1 MKSPLRIAL
10 TTCVFSA
17 LVSGP
22 HAFAQAGAPPH
33 PMETGPAP
41 NIPLPSPA
49 DESRMDI
56 RDTTATE
63 TLHILV
69 GHSTVLRGISPL
81 KRIYIGN
88 PTVLSSFTA
97 GPSEVVLTAK
107 AAGMSSLVIWDT
119 EGQSRLYNVSADL
132 DPDVVRRA
140 LREAYPGANVDVDG
154 TEGRIYLRG
163 SVTSQAIADGM
174 GKLVSPF
181 SKDVINSL
189 TIVPVHGKQVQLKL
203 RIVEVDRS
211 KSEQYGVN
219 FSGLSSRTPFNVST
233 GQFPGSVTAGSGGS
247 SSSGSGSG
255 SSGGSSSSY
264 TVGDM
269 LNLFVYSTDINVA
282 STIRALEQKQVLQIL
297 AEPTLTALSGQD
309 AKFLAGGEFP
319 FPVVQAGSAG
329 SAPTISISFRP
340 YGVNV
345 AFTPT
350 VNPDGTIR
358 LKVAPEVSTLD
369 YANAVSISGFT
380 VPAIST
386 RRADTEVEI
395 RSGQTFALGGLL
407 DHRTTEMMNQIPGIS
422 KIPILGKLFISK
434 QYSHSVAELIVM
446 VTATVVDPLTDN
458 VAPKE
463 PEMPL
468 PNLDNQTFD
477 RDMEKE
483 KILHPKR

>member
-1 MKSPLRIAL
+1 MKSTIL
-10 TTCVFSA
+10 TSVLPC
-17 LVSGP
+17 
-22 HAFAQAGAPPH
+22 AFAALLAAGSVSAQ
-33 PMETGPAP
+33 TAPAP
-41 NIPLPSPA
+41 DGQMSIH
-49 DESRMDI
+49 
-56 RDTTATE
+56 DTTATE
-63 TLHILV
+63 TLHLIV

-107 AAGMSSLVIWDT
+107 AAGISSLVIWDT

-132 DPDVVRRA
+132 DPDIIRQT
-140 LREAYPGANVDVDG
+140 LRNAYPGSDVEVDG
-154 TEGRIYLRG
+154 TEGRVYLRG
-163 SVTSQAIADGM
+163 TVPSQAVADGM

-181 SKDVINSL
+181 SKDVLNTL

-211 KSEQYGVN
+211 KSEQYGFN
-219 FSGLSSRTPFNVST
+219 LSGLSSRTPFNVST
-233 GQFPGSVTAGSGGS
+233 GQFPGAVTAGSGTSGSNS
-247 SSSGSGSG
+247 SSST
-255 SSGGSSSSY
+255 SSSNY

-269 LNLFVYSTDINVA
+269 LNLFVYSSDANVA
-282 STIRALEQKQVLQIL
+282 ATIRALEQKQVLEIL
-297 AEPTLTALSGQD
+297 AEPTLTAMSGHD

-329 SAPTISISFRP
+329 SVPTISISFRP
-340 YGVNV
+340 YGVNM

-358 LKVAPEVSTLD
+358 LKVSPEVSTLD
-369 YANAVSISGFT
+369 YSNSVSISGFT

-407 DHRTTEMMNQIPGIS
+407 DHRTTEMMNQIPGIA
-422 KIPILGKLFISK
+422 KIPILGKLFVSK
-434 QYSHSVAELIVM
+434 QYSHSVAELVVM
-446 VTATVVDPLTDN
+446 VTATVVDPLTDQA
-458 VAPKE
+458 APKE
-463 PEMPL
+463 PALPL
-468 PNLDNQTFD
+468 PNLDSDTFD

-483 KILHPKR
+483 KILHPKQH

>member
-1 MKSPLRIAL
+1 MKIAL
-10 TTCVFSA
+10 RTPATLCVFAA
-17 LVSGP
+17 LLTAP
-22 HAFAQAGAPPH
+22 CAFAQAGAPTH
-33 PMETGPAP
+33 EAGPAP
-41 NIPLPSPA
+41 NIPLVTPA

-107 AAGMSSLVIWDT
+107 TAGMSSLVIWDT

-140 LREAYPGANVDVDG
+140 LREAYPATNVEVDG
-154 TEGRIYLRG
+154 TEGRLYLRG
-163 SVTSQAIADGM
+163 SVPSQAVADGM
-174 GKLVSPF
+174 GKLVLPF
-181 SKDVINSL
+181 SKDVVNSL
-189 TIVPVHGKQVQLKL
+189 TILPIHGKQVQLKL

-211 KSEQYGVN
+211 KSEQYGIN
-219 FSGLSSRTPFNVST
+219 ISGVGSKTPFNITT
-233 GQFPGSVTAGSGGS
+233 GQFPSTITGAAS
-247 SSSGSGSG
+247 SSSSN
-255 SSGGSSSSY
+255 SSTSSSQSNASS
-264 TVGDM
+264 VSVSDM
-269 LNLFVYSTDINVA
+269 LNLFVYNTTANVGA
-282 STIRALEQKQVLQIL
+282 TIRALEQKQILQIL
-297 AEPTLTALSGQD
+297 AEPTLTTLSGQE
-309 AKFLAGGEFP
+309 AKFLSGGEFP
-319 FPVVQAGSAG
+319 FPVVQAGGAG
-329 SAPTISISFRP
+329 SVPTISISFRP

-345 AFTPT
+345 TFTPT
-350 VNPDGTIR
+350 VNADGTIR

-369 YANAVSISGFT
+369 YSNAVSISGFT

-422 KIPILGKLFISK
+422 KIPILGKLFVSK
-434 QYSHSVAELIVM
+434 QYAHSVAELVVM
-446 VTATVVDPLTDN
+446 VTATVVDPLTDTA
-458 VAPKE
+458 APLE
-463 PEMPL
+463 PQMPL